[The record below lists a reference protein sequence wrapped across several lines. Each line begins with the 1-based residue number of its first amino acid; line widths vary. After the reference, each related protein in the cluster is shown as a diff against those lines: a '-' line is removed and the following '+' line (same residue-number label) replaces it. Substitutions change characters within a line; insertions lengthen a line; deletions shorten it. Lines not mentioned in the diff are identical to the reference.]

1 MKTERVSNP
10 QHWHH
15 SQLDTNPLPIR
26 PILNGPCLVT
36 LGRWHWDLWSLVDF
50 SLDGKRDPSAP
61 RLNAVN
67 GIHHIFALAKSSYIH
82 VSSCFRAIDKCGE
95 PTGTPCPYVT
105 CLIMIYTCVY
115 CMYCTWLYIRYI
127 YICIYIIIHI
137 YTAYI
142 HNYCVQLM
150 YNVIYITELNS
161 TYPTAVPPPILG
173 RKPWL
178 SFQPQPQQEQ
188 SRSGTDVHPGP
199 WPMEDLGAF
208 GFVQNRVSSKKNM
221 GP

>member
-1 MKTERVSNP
+1 MWRAHWYTMSICHMSDHDLYMRV
-10 QHWHH
+10 
-15 SQLDTNPLPIR
+15 L
-26 PILNGPCLVT
+26 
-36 LGRWHWDLWSLVDF
+36 
-50 SLDGKRDPSAP
+50 
-61 RLNAVN
+61 
-67 GIHHIFALAKSSYIH
+67 
-82 VSSCFRAIDKCGE
+82 
-95 PTGTPCPYVT
+95 YVLH
-105 CLIMIYTCVY
+105 LIIYS
-115 CMYCTWLYIRYI
+115 IYI
-127 YICIYIIIHI
+127 YMYIYIIIHI